1 MRSIDYGDTITTGFE
16 PLQTRPIR
24 ETGPAERHSGDEA
37 PSQHPRGLI
46 RAVKGK
52 SQVQFQVSS
61 TEGDTVAL
69 SVSAIQQS
77 AVARA
82 AAAGAGAGGGGG
94 AVSTPAYSPPPGNP
108 VDLSG
113 TLTEAELQ
121 VLQKV
126 LVQFGQAQ
134 ANSGGPALEDYSYV
148 NSKKRASS
156 PGEPPRR

>member
-24 ETGPAERHSGDEA
+24 ETGPAARHSGDES
-37 PSQHPRGLI
+37 PSQNPRSPI

-69 SVSAIQQS
+69 SVNAIQQS

-82 AAAGAGAGGGGG
+82 AAAGAGVGGGS
-94 AVSTPAYSPPPGNP
+94 VPVPAYSPPPGNP

-134 ANSGGPALEDYSYV
+134 PGSGGSGPALEDYSYV
-148 NSKKRASS
+148 NSKKRASL
-156 PGEPPRR
+156 PGGPPRK